1 MMFKIR
7 QGLTLQQNPKHP
19 GLVRR
24 FLHGHQVLNLT
35 EGHHPHDPIFWASIL
50 KDSKVSGV
58 LGISSWV
65 VWIPKKL
72 QLDPLRLVGIRP
84 INLVHLLHLVNK
96 RNGGGSCAQKEA
108 KQRRILKTYSWLLSV
123 LKFFNRSVIT
133 VLYIERTIAIYGCIF
148 YVKQGCNMIQIFE
161 IFYLV
166 SCLSNRDVT

>member
-35 EGHHPHDPIFWASIL
+35 EGHHPLDPIFWASIL

-72 QLDPLRLVGIRP
+72 QLDPPRLIHIRS

-96 RNGGGSCAQKEA
+96 RNGGGFLCTEGGKAAADFENL
-108 KQRRILKTYSWLLSV
+108 RMFIVRI
-123 LKFFNRSVIT
+123 VIT
-133 VLYIERTIAIYGCIF
+133 VLYVERTIAIYGCHLF
-148 YVKQGCNMIQIFE
+148 
-161 IFYLV
+161 
-166 SCLSNRDVT
+166 